1 LLNIATLALNDSLFL
16 GPSAKVY
23 RLNPADA
30 DLEEPWN
37 TPMTPFEIVASAV
50 LIYGKYLFI
59 PLGVIICFL
68 ETSYPIFI
76 WPRRTRAIWL
86 GSIIGMHAAIAVM
99 MGLYLFGLIMVGLN
113 VAAFGADLVRLRSK
127 R

>member
-1 LLNIATLALNDSLFL
+1 MTLNDSLFL
-16 GPSAKVY
+16 GPSAKVN

-30 DLEEPWN
+30 DREEPWN
-37 TPMTPFEIVASAV
+37 TQMTPFDIVPSAV

-59 PLGVIICFL
+59 PLGLIICFL
-68 ETSYPIFI
+68 EISYPVFI

-99 MGLYLFGLIMVGLN
+99 MGLYLFGLIMVVLN
-113 VAAFGADLVRLRSK
+113 VAAFGADLVCLRSK
-127 R
+127 KIM